1 MVLTRPRD
9 ITLATEPNRPRTSRQ
24 QAGKRCTPRWGWVMS
39 DPRILADA
47 LDDYIDTTSLTD
59 EEQRRIEAAYE
70 VVHTHAVNGVGIEC
84 ER

>member
-9 ITLATEPNRPRTSRQ
+9 ITLASELNRARTSRQ
-24 QAGKRCTPRWGWVMS
+24 QVGKRCTLSWGSKMS

-47 LDDYIDTTSLTD
+47 LDDYVENTSLTD

-70 VVHTHAVNGVGIEC
+70 VVHTHAVNGVGIEG